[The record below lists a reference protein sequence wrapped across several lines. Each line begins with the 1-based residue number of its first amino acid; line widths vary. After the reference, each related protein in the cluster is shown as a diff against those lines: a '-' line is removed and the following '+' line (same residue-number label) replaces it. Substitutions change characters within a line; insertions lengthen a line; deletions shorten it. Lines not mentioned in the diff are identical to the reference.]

1 MALTKVIGN
10 GVGTLASNVAV
21 TSDDPTITMTDSSGT
36 NDIVTLQ
43 STSGALII
51 TARDGSSN
59 GEIIFKADTGSAVTE
74 HMRINNIGAV
84 TKPLQPAFHVHK
96 NGSGNNVAN
105 LAINSDVKISW
116 VAEQFDQNSDFDL
129 TNDRFVAPITGKYFL
144 QFHTRIEYF
153 DTAATYYYF
162 SIRTSNVE
170 YAWIIDPDY
179 FDSDSAYYSIS
190 FSVLAGMDAND
201 TADIM
206 FSQSAGTSQTDMDGR
221 NSYTWFSGHLV
232 C

>member
-1 MALTKVIGN
+1 MALTKVQGEGIS
-10 GVGTLASNVAV
+10 GVSISANNE
-21 TSDDPTITMTDSSGT
+21 ITMTS
-36 NDIVTLQ
+36 
-43 STSGALII
+43 
-51 TARDGSSN
+51 
-59 GEIIFKADTGSAVTE
+59 
-74 HMRINNIGAV
+74 
-84 TKPLQPAFHVHK
+84 QPAFHVHK

-129 TNDRFVAPITGKYFL
+129 TNDRFVAPITGRYFL
-144 QFHTRIEYF
+144 QFHARIEYF
-153 DTAATYYYF
+153 DTNATYYYF

-179 FDSDSAYYSIS
+179 FDSDSVYYSIA

-206 FSQSAGTSQTDMDGR
+206 FSQSGGTAQTDMDGR

-232 C
+232 T

>member
-10 GVGTLASNVAV
+10 GLGTLGDGTANDSKIVFDGNAQDFHIGL
-21 TSDDPTITMTDSSGT
+21 DDSTDSLTVG
-36 NDIVTLQ
+36 L
-43 STSGALII
+43 
-51 TARDGSSN
+51 
-59 GEIIFKADTGSAVTE
+59 GSALGTTT
-74 HMRINNIGAV
+74 HMKFDSTGCV

-105 LAINSDVKISW
+105 LAVNSDVQISW

-129 TNDRFVAPITGKYFL
+129 TNNRFVAPITGKYFL

-153 DTAATYYYF
+153 DTDAVYYYF

-179 FDSDSAYYSIS
+179 FDSDSAYYSIA

-206 FSQSAGTSQTDMDGR
+206 FSQSGGTSQTDMDGR
-221 NSYTWFSGHLV
+221 NNYTWFTGYLA